1 MAKSVL
7 ELAVG
12 TGQWDGGL
20 KKAKSALDSFV
31 SAQGGI
37 QQALEK
43 DSENVKKFVQ
53 MMGNMESSAKTVKGQ
68 MNDYKSAIEQLTLQY
83 KDLTDAQKKNIGQD
97 YLKSIDQLKTKFKE
111 ATNTAGELKNELNGT
126 GGFMDALTSKLT
138 VNIDA
143 MKLFEVGLKAGSAAL
158 GVAKDAFFASEET
171 VDEWGRTMASAQ
183 SLYEGFL
190 TALNTGD
197 ISGYLNN
204 ISQIVAAAREAYNE
218 LDTLQT
224 MQTIQAPAKSAKET
238 EINRMRM
245 MLMTGKYI
253 APSDGRAA
261 AMFNGR
267 RMQTGDTLT
276 PGQLRGI
283 EKQITNATKDI
294 VTITEREVKQAGK
307 HIDAY
312 YNKLAKEN
320 GIALA
325 DFRKGTS
332 SWDEFTKRVRG
343 AEEYRKFE
351 SEHTYTRQAYN
362 AQIGEYETQ
371 YYRDNVA
378 NPYTQYRGWD
388 VFRVDKMGENSYNDL
403 VGYIKQRD
411 QQSNQLYSLLGQTF
425 RTTNRLEGITPR
437 NLLKGAGGSGNGGN
451 GPAAKEVTSML
462 KIDELGNITISTTES
477 MKQLQT
483 QLRDYQQKLS
493 TATNA
498 FDQYSA
504 QQGIEQTQKKIDAQP
519 MALSLGW
526 DTENVVQLQDNL
538 DTLLED
544 MRSKIKANPLKV
556 EVDTK
561 GGGLEE
567 LDNDAKVNMKAW
579 GAAASAVQNLG
590 NALQSLEDPSA
601 KIAGIVGQ
609 AVANIA
615 LGFAQATAS
624 PATGAAGVF
633 GWIAAATAGLAT
645 MVATITQIKSVTKG
659 GFAEGG
665 IVPGNS
671 FSGDNLHIND
681 YGINSGELILNRS
694 QQNNIAAQLQGNN
707 LENLSLTS
715 RISGRDLIIAINANQ
730 TSINGGKLSFTS

>member
-1 MAKSVL
+1 MIARLKVDSAEYDSKIKRAAQGLTHMAQAAKDTGRILNVLEDENRDYIKSLGNMSTVAQTASGKLAELTAAFTDIKSVYNSLSQEEKNGEFGMELNKQL
-7 ELAVG
+7 E
-12 TGQWDGGL
+12 
-20 KKAKSALDSFV
+20 
-31 SAQGGI
+31 I
-37 QQALEK
+37 
-43 DSENVKKFVQ
+43 
-53 MMGNMESSAKTVKGQ
+53 MKGRI
-68 MNDYKSAIEQLTLQY
+68 NAGREELQ
-83 KDLTDAQKKNIGQD
+83 DI
-97 YLKSIDQLKTKFKE
+97 
-111 ATNTAGELKNELNGT
+111 KNELNGT

-171 VDEWGRTMASAQ
+171 VDEWGRTMTSAQ

-204 ISQIVAAAREAYNE
+204 INQIVAAAREAYNE

-294 VTITEREVKQAGK
+294 VTITEREVKQANK

-320 GIALA
+320 GISLE

-351 SEHTYTRQAYN
+351 SEHTHTRQKYN

-378 NPYTQYRGWD
+378 NPHTQYRGWD
-388 VFRVDKMGENSYNDL
+388 VFRVDKMGENSFNDM
-403 VGYIKQRD
+403 VGYIQQRD
-411 QQSNQLYSLLGQTF
+411 QKESQLYSLIGQAY

-437 NLLKGAGGSGNGGN
+437 NLLKGAGGSGSGN

-477 MKQLQT
+477 MKQLQA

-504 QQGIEQTQKKIDAQP
+504 QQGIEQTQKEIDAQP

-526 DTENVVQLQDNL
+526 DTESVVQLQENL

-544 MRSKIKANPLKV
+544 MRSKIKDNPLKV

-567 LDNDAKVNMKAW
+567 LNKDAKVNMKAW